1 MSMVGFV
8 LGLGDRHA
16 ENILI
21 DTLTGDV
28 VHVDFNVL
36 FDKGETLRIPEVF
49 FFEFFLKHFR
59 LFHFD

>member
-1 MSMVGFV
+1 MSIVGFV
-8 LGLGDRHA
+8 FGLGDRHA

-36 FDKGETLRIPEVF
+36 FDKGETLRIPEV
-49 FFEFFLKHFR
+49 
-59 LFHFD
+59 